1 MEQDLL
7 VKDPV
12 QVKDE
17 DAAVA
22 AVVAAEWVDSQPVLV
37 ATVFVQAAGKPLRI
51 SLVFR
56 AHS

>member
-12 QVKDE
+12 QVEDE

-22 AVVAAEWVDSQPVLV
+22 VAAEWVDSQPVQG
-37 ATVFVQAAGKPLRI
+37 ATVFARTAGKPLRI
-51 SLVFR
+51 E
-56 AHS
+56 